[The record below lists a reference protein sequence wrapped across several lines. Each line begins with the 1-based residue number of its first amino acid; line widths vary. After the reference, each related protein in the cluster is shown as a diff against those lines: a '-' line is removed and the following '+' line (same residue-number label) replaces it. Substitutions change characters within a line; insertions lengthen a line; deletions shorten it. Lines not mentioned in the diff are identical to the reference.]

1 MEVVKNNFFTKNKP
15 YVIAGPCS
23 AESEGQMLK
32 TAFSIQEFTDVF
44 RAGLWKPR
52 TNPMSFE
59 GVGEKGVQW
68 LQKVKDETSMKVA
81 TEIANARHVEICLS
95 ADIDMLWIGA
105 RTTVNPFY
113 VQEIASALKGVDI
126 PVLVKNPI
134 HPELGLW
141 LGAIERLSK
150 SGIKKIAAVHRGFY
164 SHTKS
169 ALSLIHI

>member
-1 MEVVKNNFFTKNKP
+1 
-15 YVIAGPCS
+15 
-23 AESEGQMLK
+23 
-32 TAFSIQEFTDVF
+32 
-44 RAGLWKPR
+44 
-52 TNPMSFE
+52 
-59 GVGEKGVQW
+59 
-68 LQKVKDETSMKVA
+68 MKVA

-134 HPELGLW
+134 HPELALW

-150 SGIKKIAAVHRGFY
+150 SGIKKIAAVHRGF
-164 SHTKS
+164 
-169 ALSLIHI
+169 